1 MSETVTPMMAQYRR
15 LRAEV
20 SPDTILFFRLGD
32 FYEIFFDEA
41 KDVAQLLDLTLT
53 KRQGMPMCGVPHHAA
68 EGYIAKLIKAGR
80 KVAICDQMEDPAQ
93 AKGIVRRDIT
103 RVITPGTLLEEH
115 VLDAKLNNYLAGL
128 WSDGAVFGMAFLDI
142 STGAFWIEEAAAEH
156 AMRENLSRYAPSEV
170 IVPAEQ
176 VEYYRAWVREGMV
189 LTGHEDWTFD
199 QDTARDLLQRQ
210 FHVHSL
216 DGFGCGACT
225 AGLRAAGAVLHYVQ
239 RELKRPLDHVRQVR
253 VKNPA
258 DFMLLDEATVR
269 NLDLVES
276 RAGAAFTVLG
286 VLDATRTSM
295 GSRLLRDW
303 LVRPLTDRA
312 GIARRLDVVESF
324 VKGRRLLLDLRDALV
339 EIRDLERLIARLNA
353 GTGNARDV
361 RALGR
366 SLAGLP
372 RVKELLAGLDTP
384 LLREL
389 ADALQSQPA
398 LVELIDRAIVDEPPI
413 PIREGGMIRAGYH
426 AELDV
431 LKAAA
436 TQGRQLAGRVPGA
449 RAGAHR
455 HQVAEG
461 PAQQCLRLLHRDHQ
475 VEPGRTPPDYVRKQT
490 MVNAE
495 RFITP
500 ELKEYENKIFGA
512 QERSMALEHDLFLE
526 IRAQIVAHTAPI
538 QTAAAAV
545 AQLDV
550 LAALAERAG
559 ALRYVRPGWSR
570 ATYCASATG
579 DTR

>member
-436 TQGRQLAGRVPGA
+436 TQGRQWLAEYQA
-449 RAGAHR
+449 REQERTGIKSLKVR
-455 HQVAEG
+455 HNNVFGYYIEITKSNLA
-461 PAQQCLRLLHRDHQ
+461 A
-475 VEPGRTPPDYVRKQT
+475 TPPDYVRKQT

-559 ALRYVRPGWSR
+559 ACATCDPRWSR
-570 ATYCASATG
+570 ATRCASATG